1 MRAAAVTS
9 LRARFPLRVLLQ
21 IAGLAR
27 STYFHQVLV
36 AGREDRHADLK
47 VRIRRIVAEHG
58 RRYGHRRVHM
68 VLTGEG
74 LHVAKKTVLALMR
87 RLGLVCQVRRRRR
100 RRYTAGAEGRIA
112 PNGLQRRFQAEGP
125 NQKWVTDITEFAVAG
140 QRVYLSP
147 VIDLFD
153 HAVIGH
159 QIGTRPTTSFTN
171 ASLEQAFCRA
181 GAPAGVMVH
190 SDQGFQYQH
199 ASWRQIIQDHD
210 GIQSMS
216 RRGNCHDNAVAE
228 NFFSHLKAEA
238 FLDRYPAT
246 VAEMTQALESYIQWY
261 NHHRIQQRLEGLT
274 PMKYR
279 EQALEKDG
287 ALTL

>member
-21 IAGLAR
+21 IACLAR

-36 AGREDRHADLK
+36 ADRADRYTDLK
-47 VRIRRIVAEHG
+47 ARIRRIVAGNG

-68 VLTGEG
+68 VLAGEG
-74 LHVAKKTVLALMR
+74 VKVAKKTVLMLMR
-87 RLGLVCQVRRRRR
+87 QLGLVCQVRRRRR
-100 RRYTAGAEGRIA
+100 RRYTGGAQGRVA
-112 PNGLQRRFQAEGP
+112 EHRLARQFQADRP

-147 VIDLFD
+147 VLDLFD

-159 QIGTRPTTSFTN
+159 RISTTATTSFTN
-171 ASLEQAFCRA
+171 ASLKQAFTWA
-181 GAPAGVMVH
+181 GNPAGVMVH
-190 SDQGFQYQH
+190 SDQGVQYQH
-199 ASWRQIIQDHD
+199 ASWRQIIAAHD

-228 NFFSHLKAEA
+228 NFFSHLKTEA
-238 FLDRYPAT
+238 FLDGYPAT
-246 VAEMTQALESYIQWY
+246 VAEMTAALESYIQWY

-279 EQALEKDG
+279 EQALEEDR